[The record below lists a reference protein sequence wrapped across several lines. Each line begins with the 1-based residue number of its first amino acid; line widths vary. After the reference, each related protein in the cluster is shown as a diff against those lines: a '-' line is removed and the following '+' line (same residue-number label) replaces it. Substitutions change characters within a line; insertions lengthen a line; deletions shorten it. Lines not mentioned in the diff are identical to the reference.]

1 MPEFAPGCHKGQSKK
16 VSLFEPG
23 YFFLLTVWH
32 YRLHGKDMCVNI
44 YDVRLDDESPACG
57 MNWPPEIRNVT
68 DYLGVCYFLVQPGN
82 C

>member
-1 MPEFAPGCHKGQSKK
+1 
-16 VSLFEPG
+16 
-23 YFFLLTVWH
+23 
-32 YRLHGKDMCVNI
+32 MCVNI

>member
-1 MPEFAPGCHKGQSKK
+1 MSQRSEQES
-16 VSLFEPG
+16 EPIRTRIL
-23 YFFLLTVWH
+23 FLLTVWRH
-32 YRLHGKDMCVNI
+32 RLHGKDMCVNI

-68 DYLGVCYFLVQPGN
+68 DYLGVCYFSVRPGN